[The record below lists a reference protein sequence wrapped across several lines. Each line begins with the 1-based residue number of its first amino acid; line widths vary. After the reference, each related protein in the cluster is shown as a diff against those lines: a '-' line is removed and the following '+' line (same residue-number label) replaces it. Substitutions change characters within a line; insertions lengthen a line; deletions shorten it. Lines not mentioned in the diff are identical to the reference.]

1 MKNYAFFLTYLPTLN
16 YSGFSKQ
23 FHDSTNILTKV
34 YKALTK
40 SRLLNTIN
48 NSTLKIASRTDRGV
62 GALKQVLSLKCPHF
76 PILTEINSYLPDDI
90 CILGV
95 REVSSA
101 FNPRYEASSRT
112 YSYFLIMENF
122 NVAESQKAI
131 QCFQGTHD
139 FQFFSKEDLKNP
151 TKTVR
156 TLKKIEIISHGINTY
171 QIRVESRSFLWH
183 QVRRIVG
190 HLIEISEGRYN
201 SDHTLKLLN
210 KTVDWP
216 RPPLAPSTGLIL
228 EDISYPDLSFN
239 IDQKSLDNF
248 LRIIK
253 GNLISSRR
261 IEQVYSFF
269 FSKMDQKIQY

>member
-1 MKNYAFFLTYLPTLN
+1 MKNYAFHLTYLPTLN

-34 YKALTK
+34 YKALTE
-40 SRLLNTIN
+40 SRLLNTSN
-48 NSTLKIASRTDRGV
+48 DSTLKIASRTDRGV
-62 GALKQVLSLKCPHF
+62 GALKQVFSLKCPHF

-95 REVSSA
+95 REVSSD
-101 FNPRYEASSRT
+101 FNPRYEAGSRT

-156 TLKKIEIISHGINTY
+156 TLKKIEIISHGVNIY

-201 SDHTLKLLN
+201 SDHTLNLLN

-239 IDQKSLDNF
+239 IDQRSLEIF
-248 LRIIK
+248 LKIIK
-253 GNLISSRR
+253 DNLISFKR

-269 FSKMDQKIQY
+269 FTKMDQKIQY